1 MISLT
6 DLIEAYGMLKESKG
20 AGLSPLEAAVMISY
34 ALKDLLIVFG
44 ILRVIVW
51 FKQRKGETNGNNK

>member
-20 AGLSPLEAAVMISY
+20 AELSPLEAAVMISY